1 MSKFLTVKQLDNLLK
16 IQMQKQLNIS
26 FSGKGVVSVDEMK
39 EAMLEV
45 MGEELVDEMLNDADV
60 NKNGLI
66 DYDEFIKRVMS
77 GI

>member
-1 MSKFLTVKQLDNLLK
+1 
-16 IQMQKQLNIS
+16 MQKQLNIS